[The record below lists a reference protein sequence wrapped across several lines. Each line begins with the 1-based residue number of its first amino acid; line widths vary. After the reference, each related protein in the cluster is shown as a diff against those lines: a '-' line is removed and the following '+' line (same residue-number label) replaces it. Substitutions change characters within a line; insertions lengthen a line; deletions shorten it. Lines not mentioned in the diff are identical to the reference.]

1 MLLTYFDIQ
10 DLLTDGVIE
19 NAHPDRINA
28 ASLDVTLGDR
38 LYLEDPLTAPYTTL
52 DLAKKELFLPLEQEL
67 SQDEHGPYWLLPP
80 GAFALAATRE
90 VFHLPANLAIE
101 YKLKSSLA
109 RCDLGHLLA
118 GWGDPGW
125 TNSVLTLELVN
136 HLRHHFLKLRP
147 GQPIGQIVFWR
158 GREVP
163 DHASYATRGQ
173 YNHDRTATPSK
184 GLR

>member
-10 DLLTDGVIE
+10 DLLTEGVVE
-19 NAHPDRINA
+19 NADPAAING

-90 VFHLPANLAIE
+90 VFHLPDNLAIE
-101 YKLKSSLA
+101 YKLKSILP
-109 RCDLGHLLA
+109 RCGLGHLLA
-118 GWGDPGW
+118 GWGAPGW

-136 HLRHHFLKLRP
+136 HLRHHYLKLRP

-158 GREVP
+158 GRAVP
-163 DHASYATRGQ
+163 AHASEEMEA
-173 YNHDRTATPSK
+173 
-184 GLR
+184 

>member
-1 MLLTYFDIQ
+1 MLLTYFDIL
-10 DLLTDGVIE
+10 DLIDAGVIE
-19 NAHPDRINA
+19 NAHADHINA

-90 VFHLPANLAIE
+90 VFHLPDNLAIE
-101 YKLKSSLA
+101 YKLESSLA
-109 RCDLGHLLA
+109 RCGLGHLLA

-125 TNSVLTLELVN
+125 TNSVLTLELIN
-136 HLRHHFLKLRP
+136 HLRHHYLKLRP
-147 GQPIGQIVFWR
+147 GQPIGQIVFWP
-158 GREVP
+158 GRAVP
-163 DHASYATRGQ
+163 AHASYATRGQ

>member
-1 MLLTYFDIQ
+1 MLLTYLDILG
-10 DLLTDGVIE
+10 LLDAGVIE
-19 NAHPDRINA
+19 NAHADHVNA

-38 LYLEDPLTAPYTTL
+38 LYLENTRDTGFEYL
-52 DLAKKELFLPLEQEL
+52 DLAKKDRFTPLEQRAL
-67 SQDEHGPYWLLPP
+67 LDEHGPYWLLPP

-90 VFHLPANLAIE
+90 VFHLPDNLAIE

-109 RCDLGHLLA
+109 RCGLGHLLA

-136 HLRHHFLKLRP
+136 HLRHHYLKLRP

-158 GREVP
+158 GRAVP
-163 DHASYATRGQ
+163 AHASYATRGQ